1 MSLTLVRKRR
11 PTAAQQRATKIA
23 RLGDLMSVRS
33 VYAPRRP
40 VSALPREIKY
50 FDTSF
55 TQSAGNAADWTGTE
69 IACTNYIQSDGTT
82 VGAYTDSAL
91 IPSAVGSGYGQVDGS
106 KYILKSIAVR
116 GEVVPGASSD
126 TADMTGPR
134 SVRLVL
140 VQDTMPQ
147 GAQAQGESIF
157 TDMGNA
163 AQCNYSYL
171 AKGAGTGGRFRILAD
186 KVVLCQP
193 ATAGA
198 DSLVA
203 ATNSLGYAGG
213 LFNMT
218 KSFGRGIYV
227 NIKSSGATP
236 ATSQLSDCNIFLL
249 AHASSAAPANFSIQG
264 CARASYID

>member
-1 MSLTLVRKRR
+1 MSLTLVRKR
-11 PTAAQQRATKIA
+11 PSAAQQRAAKIA

-33 VYAPRRP
+33 TYLPRRP
-40 VSALPREIKY
+40 PSALPREIKY

-55 TQSAGNAADWTGTE
+55 TQAAGTAADWTGTE

-106 KYILKSIAVR
+106 KYILKSISVR
-116 GEVVPGASSD
+116 GEVVPGPAAD
-126 TADMTGPR
+126 QADMLGPR

-186 KVVLCQP
+186 KVILCQP
-193 ATAGA
+193 ATAGT
-198 DSLVA
+198 DGTN
-203 ATNSLGYAGG
+203 TNSLGWAGG

-227 NIKSSGATP
+227 NIKASGSTP
-236 ATSQLSDCNIFLL
+236 AVSQLSDCNIFLL
-249 AHASSAAPANFSIQG
+249 AHASSSSPANFSVQG
-264 CARASYID
+264 CARAAYID